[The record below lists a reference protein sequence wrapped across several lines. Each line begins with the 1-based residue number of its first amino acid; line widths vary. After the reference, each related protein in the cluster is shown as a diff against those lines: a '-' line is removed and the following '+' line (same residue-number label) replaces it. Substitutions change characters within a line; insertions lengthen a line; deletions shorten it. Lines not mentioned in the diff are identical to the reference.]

1 MCTDFN
7 FPAYSA
13 IKPVNALQECM
24 YCLCMF
30 LSFACCDILQ
40 RRMGDNSAHIA
51 QASIN
56 NMKPA
61 LLDHHDFPELDYQD
75 FTDDRDGDLA
85 KHVDEVRGEERD
97 EDPGCP
103 FEKKGSASAYM
114 KSSHSC

>member
-61 LLDHHDFPELDYQD
+61 LLDHHN
-75 FTDDRDGDLA
+75 FTDERDGDLA
-85 KHVDEVRGEERD
+85 EHVDEVRGEERD

-103 FEKKGSASAYM
+103 FEKKGSASAHI
-114 KSSHSC
+114 KSSQSC